1 LPPFTSS
8 IPLLR
13 RSGARSVHVP
23 EMQRPKFLMLI
34 AEKPDRSVPFYHH
47 NFGNPQKNQIYL
59 PVHQFP
65 SARPE
70 KFASLRA
77 KRLGM

>member
-1 LPPFTSS
+1 
-8 IPLLR
+8 
-13 RSGARSVHVP
+13 
-23 EMQRPKFLMLI
+23 MLI